1 MDEIEISSEENSKKG
16 KNIFFEYGA
25 HFKYESLYDS
35 LNNLKIRN
43 FSINKE
49 GKINDNKNNNE
60 KNNVKS
66 RNIKLNNQIRSINIY
81 YANNKNKENK
91 TSILNKTENLKKVEK
106 IKNDLKKDFKI
117 QLKNNNKINA
127 KSTSHSKKIKVLK
140 KSKNIY
146 NNLLDLNSNSL
157 KASFLNNKKGNY
169 YNMKTEN
176 NNFKNKETF
185 IIKNNKNSSQN
196 KNRKIQIKKLIDN
209 QINETSEIIK
219 SINLNSNN
227 LSLNK
232 KLNNKLKDESNLK
245 RKPKSTQSKNLIK
258 QQFFKLSKNKS
269 RNLSPKEKEEKL
281 NNSFLKQNNFN
292 KYDKLSKNIKGNSL
306 KKKLKYSNINTS
318 LNISNNK
325 KNSNYYNPNLTI
337 SIDNPFKNKRN
348 FSITKKKENK
358 KTLDNLNISSSNNNK
373 QILINSISQIKK
385 KMIENSLIIKKN
397 NDLKVNSKN
406 KSFNICN
413 NIKKEN
419 NKKDYD
425 LIDKLR
431 KEYQNKIDLIINKK
445 ICEFKK

>member
-1 MDEIEISSEENSKKG
+1 M
-16 KNIFFEYGA
+16 
-25 HFKYESLYDS
+25 
-35 LNNLKIRN
+35 
-43 FSINKE
+43 
-49 GKINDNKNNNE
+49 
-60 KNNVKS
+60 
-66 RNIKLNNQIRSINIY
+66 
-81 YANNKNKENK
+81 
-91 TSILNKTENLKKVEK
+91 
-106 IKNDLKKDFKI
+106 
-117 QLKNNNKINA
+117 
-127 KSTSHSKKIKVLK
+127 
-140 KSKNIY
+140 
-146 NNLLDLNSNSL
+146 
-157 KASFLNNKKGNY
+157 
-169 YNMKTEN
+169 
-176 NNFKNKETF
+176 
-185 IIKNNKNSSQN
+185 
-196 KNRKIQIKKLIDN
+196 
-209 QINETSEIIK
+209 IK

-269 RNLSPKEKEEKL
+269 RHLSPKDKEEKL

-292 KYDKLSKNIKGNSL
+292 KYDKLSKNIKGNKL
-306 KKKLKYSNINTS
+306 KKKFKYSNINTS

-325 KNSNYYNPNLTI
+325 KNSKYYNPNLTI

-348 FSITKKKENK
+348 FSITKKKERK
-358 KTLDNLNISSSNNNK
+358 KTLDNFNISSLNNNK
-373 QILINSISQIKK
+373 QSLINSISQIKK
-385 KMIENSLIIKKN
+385 KIIENSLIIKKN